1 MKDIILGIIY
11 MIAFVFIVGSV
22 GANEWGDITVTELA
36 IRGAVTFTILFVL
49 TLILNDDVKEVIA
62 DKCQQKKRLKIKS
75 KRF

>member
-1 MKDIILGIIY
+1 MKDFILGIIY
-11 MIAFVFIVGSV
+11 VIAFIFIVGSV

-36 IRGAVTFTILFVL
+36 IRGAVTFAILFVL
-49 TLILNDDVKEVIA
+49 TLILNDDIKEVIA